1 MPMWHDFN
9 FQTRQIFLAN
19 LLLVVCCAFY
29 LAWWLLAFKPVNP
42 IKGMKTG
49 WLLIPA
55 FAAGIAAVVFAAK
68 GLGVVAAYPGLFP
81 SGWVLWGGVLAYVV
95 LLAATRFLLHRPVTT
110 ELFLIVGWA
119 MLALSE
125 ASALFGGGAFS
136 HRIAITFAALIAVGA
151 VISLICY
158 MLYYK
163 LSATAGFIDGMVP
176 LIMAA
181 VVMAGIDLVLLNG

>member
-1 MPMWHDFN
+1 MLHDFD
-9 FQTRQIFLAN
+9 FQTRQIFFGN
-19 LLLVVCCAFY
+19 LLLVICCAFY

-55 FAAGIAAVVFAAK
+55 FAAGVAAVVFAAR
-68 GLGVVAAYPGLFP
+68 GLGAVSANPGLFP
-81 SGWVLWGGVLAYVV
+81 SGWILWGGILAYVV
-95 LLAATRFLLHRPVTT
+95 LLAITRFLLHRPVTT

-125 ASALFGGGAFS
+125 VSALLGGGAFS
-136 HRIAITFAALIAVGA
+136 HGIAIRFVTIVVVST

-158 MLYYK
+158 TLYYN
-163 LSATAGFIDGMVP
+163 LSAAAGFIDGMVP
-176 LIMAA
+176 LLMSAL
-181 VVMAGIDLVLLNG
+181 VTAGIDLALLKG